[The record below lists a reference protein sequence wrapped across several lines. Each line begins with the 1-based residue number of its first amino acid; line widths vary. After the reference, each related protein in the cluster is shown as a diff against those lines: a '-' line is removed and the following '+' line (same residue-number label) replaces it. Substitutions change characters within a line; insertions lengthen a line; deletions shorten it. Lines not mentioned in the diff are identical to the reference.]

1 MKVRNITGFI
11 SLAVLVFPVGIFATD
26 TDSDGLDDSVETG
39 TGVYVSPTNTGT
51 DPAVTDSDGDGA
63 GDWYEVSAS
72 FTDPNVS
79 GDKPNIPYPLPA
91 PDSTPTAT
99 NKRVKV
105 YILSGQSNMVG
116 AGIIDSLGTPG
127 TLATITRN
135 EHKFTNLLDGTG
147 WSVRNDVTY
156 RGVIAALGNAPLTP
170 DQGVS
175 ATTIGPEL
183 GFGHVMGYFHDEP
196 VLLIKSSQGGLSLG
210 FDLLPPD
217 SVQYTVG
224 GTTYAGYGDS
234 PASWSTG
241 TTPVPTNNYGGYQYD
256 QCFLD
261 EADWDTASTFA
272 PVINVTD
279 ILDNFATEYPQWAA
293 QGFEIAGFAWWQGW
307 NDGLSYTSAY
317 AYRYEQ
323 NMAQFIREIRSYYQ
337 NRYPGHISANAPF
350 VLATAAFGGLDAAYT
365 NQYPTRAAVINAQ
378 LAVGDPVQ
386 YPEFADNVK
395 TMEARGY
402 WRDGSVS
409 PSADAGYHYNRNAET
424 FMLVGDALGRGML
437 DLIKSAAPDTNAPAI
452 SSFSPINNSIGV
464 VSMANLVLSFDETI
478 VIGIGNITI
487 KNLSDA
493 TQVVIA
499 VSDATQVSVAGSAL
513 TINPTA
519 NFATENNYAVWIDT
533 GAIKDW
539 SDNSFAGIADDTTWN
554 FTTAAPDTTP
564 PTPDPLIW
572 ASAPTATSSS
582 SIAMTA
588 STASDPYGV
597 EYEFDCLTAGG
608 HGSGWQ
614 DSPTYTDTGLL
625 SATEYT
631 YRVRAR
637 DKSAAQ
643 NMTEYSAVVL
653 ATTDTDWFALPFRET
668 FEELTPGDLSG
679 RHGWIANAAEV
690 QESVTFGGSVRA
702 GAITGSGAYVRHA
715 FSNGPE
721 RVWTDMRLR
730 VVFTEATP
738 TPEPDS
744 TVAVYVSTNSQVMVF
759 DGTNAVASGLTA
771 VEDVWVRFTILSD
784 YTTATWTLYVDDLKA
799 GPFEFFN
806 STATGLRELMVDGGS
821 TFVDNLLV
829 IKSGGMI
836 TPLNWVQSY
845 GGDPTLVNQD
855 GDTLTLDQEYLI
867 ETDPT
872 ISNKFEVIALGF
884 TSSNAPYLHY
894 NANGLPNGKLSVSN
908 STDLVV
914 GSWGELAGTLSTPA
928 DNVVQWTGNSPA
940 GTNDFLRIYVTEKP
954 EAAR

>member
-1 MKVRNITGFI
+1 MKVRSITGFI
-11 SLAVLVFPVGIFATD
+11 SLAVLVFPVGLFAID
-26 TDSDGLDDSVETG
+26 TDSDGLDDSFETG
-39 TGVYVSPTNTGT
+39 TGVYVSPTDTGT
-51 DPAVTDSDGDGA
+51 DPNDTDSDGDGV
-63 GDWYEVSAS
+63 GDWYEVAAS
-72 FTDPNVS
+72 FTDPNAS

-116 AGIIDSLGTPG
+116 AGNIDSLGTPG

-135 EHKFTNLLDGTG
+135 EHKFTNLLDGAG
-147 WSVRNDVTY
+147 WSVRNDVAY
-156 RGVIAALGNAPLTP
+156 RGVIAALGKAPLTP
-170 DQGVS
+170 DQGVG

-196 VLLIKSSQGGLSLG
+196 VLLIKSSQGGRALG
-210 FDLLPPD
+210 WDFLPPG
-217 SVQYTVG
+217 SVQYPVG

-241 TTPVPTNNYGGYQYD
+241 TMPVPTGYYGGYQYD
-256 QCFLD
+256 QCFLN
-261 EADWDTASTFA
+261 EVDWNLASTFT
-272 PVINVTD
+272 PVVNVTD
-279 ILDNFATEYPQWAA
+279 ILDNFATEYPQWAD

-323 NMAQFIREIRSYYQ
+323 NMAQFIREVRAYYQ
-337 NRYPGHISANAPF
+337 NRYPGHIALNAPF
-350 VLATAAFGGLDAAYT
+350 VLATAAFDGWDAAYT

-402 WRDGSVS
+402 WRDASVS
-409 PSADAGYHYNRNAET
+409 PSDAGYHYNRNAET

-437 DLIKSAAPDTNAPAI
+437 ELLNSATPDTNAPAI
-452 SSFSPINNSIGV
+452 SSFSPADNSIGV
-464 VSMANLVLSFDETI
+464 VPMANLILTFDEAITR
-478 VIGIGNITI
+478 GTGNIII

-499 VSDATQVSVAGSAL
+499 VIDATQVSVAESEL
-513 TINPTA
+513 TIDPTA
-519 NFATENNYAVWIDT
+519 NFATEKDYAVWIDT
-533 GAIKDW
+533 GVIKDW
-539 SDNSFAGIADDTTWN
+539 SANPFAGIADDTTWN

-572 ASAPTATSSS
+572 ASSPTATSSS

-597 EYEFDCLTAGG
+597 EYDFDCLSTGG
-608 HGSGWQ
+608 HDSDWQ

-625 SATEYT
+625 SVTEYT

-643 NMTEYSAVVL
+643 NTTAYSAEAL
-653 ATTDTDWFALPFRET
+653 ATTATDWFALPFRET
-668 FEELTPGDLSG
+668 FEELTPGDLAG
-679 RHGWIANAAEV
+679 RHGWTADGSEV
-690 QESVTFGGSVRA
+690 QESVTFGASVRA
-702 GAITGSGAYVRHA
+702 GAISGNGGYMRHS

-721 RVWTDMRLR
+721 RVWTDMRLQ

-759 DGTNAVASGLTA
+759 DGINAVASGQTA
-771 VEDVWVRFTILSD
+771 DEGEWVRFTILTD
-784 YTTATWTLYVDDLKA
+784 YTTATWMLYVDDLKA
-799 GPFEFFN
+799 GPFGFFDP
-806 STATGLRELMVDGGS
+806 TATGLRELVVDGGS
-821 TFVDNLLV
+821 TFVDDILV
-829 IKSGGMI
+829 TESGGTI

-872 ISNKFEVIALGF
+872 ISNTFEIIALGF
-884 TSSNAPYLHY
+884 TQNNAPYLHY

-914 GSWGELAGTLSTPA
+914 GSWGELVGTLSTPA
-928 DNVVQWTGNSPA
+928 GNVVQWTGNSPA
-940 GTNDFLRIYVTEKP
+940 GTNDVLRIYVTEKP